1 MNWFE
6 HLLKTKNVIRHSTK
20 REKKCARIHLRYT
33 PSLNSLPNFNEVYSK
48 ASHRRCISLL
58 TLPQQSSTRCWAAQT
73 TDAYHLTALEARNRV
88 VSRVGSFWGLWGR
101 LSSVPLSS
109 LWWLAGDS
117 LELSAWRSIAGSPFT
132 LYSLCACLYP
142 NFPFSWGSKSHW
154 NQRLTP
160 LQSDLTLA
168 NYICDDPIPDVI
180 FWGTARLERPVAQR
194 GGDQIITRGQI
205 CKRVRKTGDESQ
217 KINRVALDMETDRKS
232 VWSERLQGPGPV
244 PRSLTV
250 PPGWERT
257 GEDTGYSCSAWR
269 EWITSCPV

>member
-73 TDAYHLTALEARNRV
+73 TDAYRLTALEARNRV

-117 LELSAWRSIAGSPFT
+117 LELLGLEKHRRISIHTVF
-132 LYSLCACLYP
+132 SLWVSVSK
-142 NFPFSWGSKSHW
+142 FSLFVRIQVSLESETHP
-154 NQRLTP
+154 TP
-160 LQSDLTLA
+160 
-168 NYICDDPIPDVI
+168 
-180 FWGTARLERPVAQR
+180 
-194 GGDQIITRGQI
+194 
-205 CKRVRKTGDESQ
+205 
-217 KINRVALDMETDRKS
+217 
-232 VWSERLQGPGPV
+232 VWPHLS
-244 PRSLTV
+244 
-250 PPGWERT
+250 
-257 GEDTGYSCSAWR
+257 
-269 EWITSCPV
+269 